1 MPLLCPNSPS
11 KNVLELFPDLPAS
24 MFEPLFEDLQNNFD
38 QQAHGSTNNIETE
51 SGFQNQLDQYVDIH
65 CENKEIDSDI
75 ITETLKRNGIPEEKL
90 NLPAKLSGE
99 DQYFKNILNKS
110 GASVENAS
118 RTIASVMMNG
128 KFENS
133 KLKAAE
139 LVLDL
144 HGIRDREGKVNKQP
158 NFQFVIKDGNVNIN
172 QIFAPSR
179 SAILQE

>member
-1 MPLLCPNSPS
+1 MPLLCPNGPS
-11 KNVLELFPDLPAS
+11 KNIFELFPDLPAE
-24 MFEPLFEDLQNNFD
+24 MFEDLRDNFES
-38 QQAHGSTNNIETE
+38 QADGSTDDLSTD
-51 SGFQNQLDQYVDIH
+51 SGFQNHLEEYVDIQLSP
-65 CENKEIDSDI
+65 EMVDSDT
-75 ITETLKRNGIPEEKL
+75 ITEALKRSGIPEEKL
-90 NLPAKLSGE
+90 NIIPKEENL
-99 DQYFKNILNKS
+99 FKNILNKS

-158 NFQFVIKDGNVNIN
+158 NFQFIIKDGNVNIN
-172 QIFAPSR
+172 QIFAPAR
-179 SAILQE
+179 

>member
-1 MPLLCPNSPS
+1 MPLLCPNSSSNYNTQKPS
-11 KNVLELFPDLPAS
+11 KNIFELFPDLPAE
-24 MFEPLFEDLQNNFD
+24 MFEDLQENFNY
-38 QQAHGSTNNIETE
+38 QADGSTDNLETD
-51 SGFQNQLDQYVDIH
+51 SGFQNHLEEYADVQLQGLV
-65 CENKEIDSDI
+65 DSDI
-75 ITETLKRNGIPEEKL
+75 ITETLKRSGISEEKL
-90 NLPAKLSGE
+90 NIQPKE
-99 DQYFKNILNKS
+99 DNYFKDILNKS

-179 SAILQE
+179 

>member
-1 MPLLCPNSPS
+1 MPLLCPNKPS
-11 KNVLELFPDLPAS
+11 KNIFELFPDLPAT
-24 MFEPLFEDLQNNFD
+24 MFEDLQDNFNCFAD
-38 QQAHGSTNNIETE
+38 GSTDNLDTE
-51 SGFQNQLDQYVDIH
+51 SGFQNHLEEFQDLHLSDPNSVKDVI
-65 CENKEIDSDI
+65 IDSDI

-90 NLPAKLSGE
+90 NIAPKE
-99 DQYFKNILNKS
+99 ENYFKNILNKS

-158 NFQFVIKDGNVNIN
+158 NFQFVIKDGNVNISN
-172 QIFAPSR
+172 IFAPAR
-179 SAILQE
+179 

>member
-1 MPLLCPNSPS
+1 MPLLCPNGPS
-11 KNVLELFPDLPAS
+11 KNIFELFPDLPAS
-24 MFEPLFEDLQNNFD
+24 MFESIFEDMQGNFD
-38 QQAHGSTNNIETE
+38 YQAEGSTDNLATE
-51 SGFQNQLDQYVDIH
+51 SGFQNHLEEYQDIQ
-65 CENKEIDSDI
+65 CESKEIDSDI
-75 ITETLKRNGIPEEKL
+75 ITETLKRNGIAEEKL
-90 NLPAKLSGE
+90 NIPPKEENL
-99 DQYFKNILNKS
+99 FKNILNKS

-158 NFQFVIKDGNVNIN
+158 NFQFIIKDGNVNIN
-172 QIFAPSR
+172 QIFAPQR
-179 SAILQE
+179 

>member
-1 MPLLCPNSPS
+1 MPILCPNGPS

-24 MFEPLFEDLQNNFD
+24 MFEPLFENLQNGFD
-38 QQAHGSTNNIETE
+38 QQAHGSTNNVETE

-65 CENKEIDSDI
+65 CDNKEIDSDI
-75 ITETLKRNGIPEEKL
+75 ITETLKRNGISEEKL
-90 NLPAKLSGE
+90 NLPPKE
-99 DQYFKNILNKS
+99 DNLFKNILNKS

-179 SAILQE
+179 SAILQD